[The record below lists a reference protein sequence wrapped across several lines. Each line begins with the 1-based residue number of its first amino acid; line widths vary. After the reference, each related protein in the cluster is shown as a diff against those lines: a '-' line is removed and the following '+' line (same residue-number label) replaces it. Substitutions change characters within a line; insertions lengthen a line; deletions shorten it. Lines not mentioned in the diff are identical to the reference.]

1 MLFIILFCE
10 SAFINETR
18 FPLPLLDFLP
28 FIFTI
33 GFLFLFNFEFLTAR
47 KWLVSGASYFARRW
61 TTLRK
66 FPVHVSSNT
75 SSSANK
81 GCSYK
86 SISDHLPVFIIL
98 KLKLPKPPSCSVIAR
113 SYQNYN
119 SSTYAADL
127 AQLTGYF
134 SNLQNN
140 FPKINDHLGAFNNA
154 FSSILNNHAIRNR
167 STPFVNDEIKQV
179 MKKRDHLHRIFRQT
193 RRLDDWSLFKNASN
207 AAKSM
212 LKEAEKSYARNQVQN
227 CEGKPGAIWKVINQY
242 LPSRESPDHI
252 LF

>member
-1 MLFIILFCE
+1 
-10 SAFINETR
+10 
-18 FPLPLLDFLP
+18 
-28 FIFTI
+28 
-33 GFLFLFNFEFLTAR
+33 
-47 KWLVSGASYFARRW
+47 V
-61 TTLRK
+61 
-66 FPVHVSSNT
+66 
-75 SSSANK
+75 
-81 GCSYK
+81 
-86 SISDHLPVFIIL
+86 IL
-98 KLKLPKPPSCSVIAR
+98 KLKLPKPPSCSLIAR
-113 SYQNYN
+113 SYRNYN

-134 SNLQNN
+134 SNLQSN

-154 FSSILNNHAIRNR
+154 FSSILNNHAPIKVIRIRNR
-167 STPFVNDEIKQV
+167 STSFVNDEIKQV

-212 LKEAEKSYARNQVQN
+212 LKEAEKSYARNQLQN

-252 LF
+252 FSLNWQNNLRHHSIGRII